1 MTHRINSVCTAGGI
15 RRVSNLNGVEW
26 TDDEI
31 HRLIDLWKR
40 HIPFGRIARTMGRSR
55 KSIAIKA
62 SRLGLTMRP
71 YWNDPFAAN
80 ARKRGRAR
88 SCLSCRRTFFSEGPG
103 NRICNSCKDSPQWDL
118 GNDFACGEP

>member
-1 MTHRINSVCTAGGI
+1 MRHRINSACTAGGTGP
-15 RRVSNLNGVEW
+15 VSNLKGVEW

-40 HIPFGRIARTMGRSR
+40 HVPFGRIARTMGRSR

-80 ARKRGRAR
+80 ARKRGKAR
-88 SCLSCRRTFFSEGPG
+88 SCLSCRRTFFSEGP
-103 NRICNSCKDSPQWDL
+103 REQDL
-118 GNDFACGEP
+118 QFLQGKPAMGPRQ